1 MQLRAFSIRRKLL
14 AVMAMTTV
22 SALLFAVLAMVVY
35 DLRNYGDTVK
45 RDIETQTE
53 LLASSSSAA
62 LSFNDPAAAR
72 EYLRVLH
79 HRERISAAAIYD
91 ARGAVFATYSRGGV
105 ERQFPVLPGEDGVL
119 VDGDQLIA
127 FKRVVENN
135 EFLGTAYIRADYRFT
150 QRVTDY
156 LAIASLVLVAALLVA
171 ALMSLKLQAV
181 ITQPILSV
189 AAIAREVVTKNDVSL
204 RATKTSDD
212 EVGALTDAFNSM
224 LDEIEARR
232 AEIIQLNDELEE
244 RILQRTAELEQSNR
258 ELESFSY
265 SVSHDLRSPLRAIVG
280 FSEALQEEVPDLP
293 LEAQRLFDRIR
304 AATRR
309 MAQRIDGLLNLAH
322 VSRRQLVDQ
331 RVDLGS
337 IANEI
342 IEELRQRDP
351 DRSVETVVEPEL
363 IARGDPK
370 LLRAMLENLI
380 ENAWKFT
387 GEAPAPR
394 IEVGT
399 VGAEDERVYFV
410 RDNGAGFDMA
420 FVDKLFTAFSR
431 LHANDEFPGTGIGL
445 ATVQRIV
452 ERHGGRIWVE
462 AAPGVGATFYFT
474 LGERGW
480 PRS

>member
-1 MQLRAFSIRRKLL
+1 MT
-14 AVMAMTTV
+14 MTTV
-22 SALLFAVLAMVVY
+22 TALLFTVLAMVVY
-35 DLRNYGDTVK
+35 DLRNYGNTVK
-45 RDIETQTE
+45 RDIETQTD

-62 LSFNDPAAAR
+62 LSFDDPRAAR
-72 EYLRVLH
+72 ENLRVLH
-79 HRERISAAAIYD
+79 HRERINAAAIYN

-105 ERQFPVLPGEDGVL
+105 ARQFPVLPGKEGVY
-119 VDGDQLIA
+119 VEGDQLVA
-127 FKRVVENN
+127 FKRVIENN
-135 EFLGTAYIRADYRFT
+135 EILGTAYIRADYRFW

-156 LAIASLVLVAALLVA
+156 LTIASLVLIAALLVA
-171 ALMSLKLQAV
+171 ALMSLQLQAI

-189 AAIAREVVTKNDVSL
+189 AAIAREVVTRNDVSL
-204 RATKTSDD
+204 RAPKTSDD
-212 EVGALTDAFNSM
+212 EVGVLTDAFNSM

-232 AEIIQLNDELEE
+232 AEITRLNDELEE

-293 LEAQRLFDRIR
+293 PEAQRLFERIR

-322 VSRRQLVDQ
+322 VSRRPLTVQM
-331 RVDLGS
+331 VDLGS
-337 IANEI
+337 IAGEI
-342 IEELRQRDP
+342 IEELRQRDR
-351 DRSVETVVEPEL
+351 DRTVTTVVEPEL
-363 IARGDPK
+363 VARGDPK
-370 LLRAMLENLI
+370 LLRAVLENLL

-387 GEAPAPR
+387 GDTPRPR

-399 VGAEDERVYFV
+399 VGADGETVYFV
-410 RDNGAGFDMA
+410 KDNGAGFDMA
-420 FVDKLFTAFSR
+420 FADKLFAAFSR

-452 ERHGGRIWVE
+452 QRHGGRIWAE
-462 AAPGVGATFYFT
+462 AVPDEGAAFYFT
-474 LGERGW
+474 LGERDG
-480 PRS
+480 R